1 MDSNLNQLENLKII
15 REKKK
20 ITQTRLSIE
29 MEVSQELISQYELGK
44 SSPTPAMLIKLADFF
59 NCSVDY
65 LLGRTN
71 VTTPISSTT
80 SNPTSITNIDLID
93 KYNSLS
99 FEKQK
104 HLDSYLEFLIEY
116 NHK

>member
-1 MDSNLNQLENLKII
+1 MENNISKLENLKTI
-15 REKKK
+15 REKNN

-44 SSPTPAMLIKLADFF
+44 STPTPAMLIKLADFF

-65 LLGRTN
+65 LLGRTDITKPVN
-71 VTTPISSTT
+71 SIISDTMNT
-80 SNPTSITNIDLID
+80 KNINIID

-99 FEKQK
+99 YENQK
-104 HLDSYLEFLIEY
+104 HFDSFLDFLTEY
-116 NHK
+116 KK